1 MMTTMRA
8 VPWALVIVALLAVSA
23 VSMPPVA
30 AGLGA
35 TVTVTASVAPSLS
48 ATFTGP
54 GVVVSANAP
63 WQLTAEVPGGGLHT
77 VVGDPG
83 RGQLVTLPEGA
94 TFVDVCLR

>member
-1 MMTTMRA
+1 MRA
-8 VPWALVIVALLAVSA
+8 VPWALVIVALLVSA

-63 WQLTAEVPGGGLHT
+63 WQLTAEVPGGELHT

-83 RGQLVTLPEGA
+83 LGQLVTLPEGA
-94 TFVDVCLR
+94 AFVDVCLL